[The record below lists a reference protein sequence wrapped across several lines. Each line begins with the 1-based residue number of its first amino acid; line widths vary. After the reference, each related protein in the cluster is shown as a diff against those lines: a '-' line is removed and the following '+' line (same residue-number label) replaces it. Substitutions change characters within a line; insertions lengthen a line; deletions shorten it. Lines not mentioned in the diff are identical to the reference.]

1 MFEEKDIVMLLG
13 MLGGMVLL
21 LVLAVGSAASL
32 MQFRR
37 ELRYLNDEI
46 ARSHHRD
53 ERKHWKRQ
61 RRRLWLSLIPFV
73 PYNRD

>member
-53 ERKHWKRQ
+53 ERKYWKRQ